1 MKNKVIS
8 LLATACI
15 METVQII
22 FQTPWTVIEF
32 VSTGSF
38 ICLLIYY
45 FIQELEQLG
54 RRKQDD
60 MD

>member
-8 LLATACI
+8 LLATICI
-15 METVQII
+15 METMQIMFHI
-22 FQTPWTVIEF
+22 PWIVIEF
-32 VSTGSF
+32 ISAGSF

-45 FIQELEQLG
+45 FIQELEHLE
-54 RRKQDD
+54 RRKRDD

>member
-1 MKNKVIS
+1 MKNKLIT

-22 FQTPWTVIEF
+22 FQTPWTAIEVI
-32 VSTGSF
+32 SAGSF

-45 FIQELEQLG
+45 FIQELEHLE
-54 RRKQDD
+54 RRKRDD

>member
-1 MKNKVIS
+1 MKNKLIS

-15 METVQII
+15 METVQIM
-22 FQTPWTVIEF
+22 FRTPWTLIEF
-32 VSTGSF
+32 ISAGSF

-45 FIQELEQLG
+45 FIQELEHLE
-54 RRKQDD
+54 RRKRDD

>member
-15 METVQII
+15 METTQII

-32 VSTGSF
+32 VSAGSF

-45 FIQELEQLG
+45 FIQELEE

>member
-1 MKNKVIS
+1 
-8 LLATACI
+8 
-15 METVQII
+15 METTQII

-32 VSTGSF
+32 VSAGSF

-45 FIQELEQLG
+45 FIQELEHLE
-54 RRKQDD
+54 RRKRDD

>member
-32 VSTGSF
+32 VSAGSF

-45 FIQELEQLG
+45 FIQELEE

>member
-8 LLATACI
+8 LLATICI
-15 METVQII
+15 METTQII

-32 VSTGSF
+32 VSAGSF

-45 FIQELEQLG
+45 FIQELEHLE

>member
-15 METVQII
+15 METTQII

-32 VSTGSF
+32 VSAGSF

-45 FIQELEQLG
+45 FIQELEHLE
-54 RRKQDD
+54 RRKRDD

>member
-15 METVQII
+15 METTQII

-32 VSTGSF
+32 VSAGSF

-45 FIQELEQLG
+45 FIQELEE
-54 RRKQDD
+54 RRKQND